1 MSAPCTLSSG
11 IPQGSI
17 LGPLLFVIYV
27 NDLFTSLRYCQV
39 TQYADDTTIYLTAD
53 NLNEII
59 PKVNLDLIS
68 LEEWFNCNKLL
79 VNATKTNSIIFHHTC
94 NPYMRPL
101 PPLKMHGNV
110 ICTTQT
116 INLLGIH
123 LDATLT
129 WRSHVDHTY
138 SKICQSLYAINMLKN
153 MLSRKILLTMYFGL
167 IHSHLSYGILLWGNA
182 QKSIIKK

>member
-1 MSAPCTLSSG
+1 
-11 IPQGSI
+11 
-17 LGPLLFVIYV
+17 
-27 NDLFTSLRYCQV
+27 
-39 TQYADDTTIYLTAD
+39 
-53 NLNEII
+53 
-59 PKVNLDLIS
+59 
-68 LEEWFNCNKLL
+68 
-79 VNATKTNSIIFHHTC
+79 
-94 NPYMRPL
+94 MRPL

-182 QKSIIKK
+182 QKLIIKKVGRIQEKAISAIFNKRHGSGLFATAGILKLADLFKLECIKFCYKAHNNLLLNLANMFLVISHTYNTRNWGQPTSNSYRYVILKNSF